1 MMKHMK
7 RIASLLMALVM
18 AAALMVPAMAAG
30 EGKITITN
38 AGDNVTYKLYKLL
51 DLESYDKGTLDQQ
64 TGKYEDGAY
73 SYKVNSAWGDF
84 FKTGAGKDYMD
95 VTADGY
101 ATWKGD
107 DGEERVAAFAE
118 IALDYAEKNNMS
130 VVQEYTNTDSS
141 VTAFEFDDLDLGY
154 YLLDSSLGAL
164 CRLTTTNPTAEI
176 QDKNAKPTIDKDVKD
191 GDNWRDENTAK
202 VGDILEFRV
211 TINACDGAE
220 NYVLHDMMTGM
231 TFTSVTKVEH
241 KPKVGDAKTLTE
253 KTEYF
258 VETGVDQNEDC
269 EFEKEDHCT
278 FRVTFDQSFCD
289 TLEDEDEVIIYYGA
303 TVNTDAVVNEENITN
318 QAMLQYGEKHYVL
331 VSGTTTKSFGFDLVK
346 TDKARKLLDG
356 AQFKIYDAKT
366 GGNEVAVVKTSDG
379 PYRPALTGETGVSI
393 VVEGGIVRVRGL
405 DAGTYYLEETVAPA
419 GYNKLTERHK
429 VEISTDNLYAV
440 VTEDVVSDKEGE
452 TGVLVINQTGS
463 LLPETGGIGT
473 TIFYVLGGVLV
484 LGAGVALV
492 TKKRMV

>member
-30 EGKITITN
+30 SGSITITN
-38 AGDNVTYKLYKLL
+38 VSEKGTYKLYKLL

-84 FKTGAGKDYMD
+84 FKTGDGKDYMD

-154 YLLDSSLGAL
+154 YLLDSSLGVL

-176 QDKNAKPTIDKDVKD
+176 QDKNAKPTVDKDVKEGETW
-191 GDNWRDENTAK
+191 GDTNTVK
-202 VGDILEFRV
+202 VGDPLEFRV
-211 TINACDGAE
+211 TIKAYEGAE

-241 KPKVGDAKTLTE
+241 KPKDGDAKTLTE
-253 KTEYF
+253 ENEYT
-258 VETGVDQNEDC
+258 VATGKDQNTDC

-379 PYRPALTGETGVSI
+379 PYRPALAGETGVSI

-440 VTEDVVSDKEGE
+440 VAEDIVSDKEGE